1 MSAGSRLHFHSE
13 RRSSHVEG
21 PGLAKQR
28 HHLGPVTSTFSGV
41 QRMLLGG
48 GAGPIS
54 REVKIGKL
62 RSTSRK
68 RDMPLNQAV

>member
-1 MSAGSRLHFHSE
+1 
-13 RRSSHVEG
+13 
-21 PGLAKQR
+21 
-28 HHLGPVTSTFSGV
+28 
-41 QRMLLGG
+41 MLLGG